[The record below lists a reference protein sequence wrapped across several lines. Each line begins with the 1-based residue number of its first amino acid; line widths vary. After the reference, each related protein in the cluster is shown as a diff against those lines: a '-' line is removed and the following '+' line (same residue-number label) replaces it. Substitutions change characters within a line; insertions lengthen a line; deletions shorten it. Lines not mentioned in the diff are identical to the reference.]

1 MQLLIAFLAGAA
13 VVGVLAYLKIK
24 SLTAQK
30 QQTELENARLLERT
44 GGQEQFVRQLL
55 AEQDKKFAAL
65 QEAAKT
71 TFKQLASDSLKEQK
85 AELITQHKDMVSP
98 LKETLDKFTKQVG
111 DLRTESTARHG
122 LLQNAIERTL
132 QLNENLSQEAQNLT
146 QALKSPKK
154 QGTWGEIILEDVLTA
169 AGFRKGIEFDTQVSF
184 STQANERKQPDF
196 IVHLPNQRDLVIDS
210 KMSLT
215 AYLQWQAA
223 ANEEEKQK
231 YLKEHIQ
238 SVEKHIKELAAQN
251 YTQLLPHEKLDF
263 TFMFI
268 PIEYA
273 YFLAIQ
279 AKPDLN
285 ELARKHR
292 IAIVTASNLF
302 SVLQIAENLW
312 RMERGSQLVDKIFKT
327 AQEMLERTGRFSERM
342 EEIRNRITQ
351 LDKAYEDADK
361 ALRGKQ
367 GIVSS
372 AKQLEELHVKSAR
385 KLPQLIDEQTDN
397 SLLKKVE

>member
-1 MQLLIAFLAGAA
+1 MQLFIGFVAGAA
-13 VVGVLAYLKIK
+13 LVGVLAFWKINHLK
-24 SLTAQK
+24 LETVRLQERENALNQK
-30 QQTELENARLLERT
+30 QLEQEKFFHTL
-44 GGQEQFVRQLL
+44 QEQ
-55 AEQDKKFAAL
+55 
-65 QEAAKT
+65 AKDS
-71 TFKQLASDSLKEQK
+71 FKQLATDSLKEQK
-85 AELITQHKDMVSP
+85 AELVSQNKDMVSP

-146 QALKSPKK
+146 EALKSPKK
-154 QGTWGEIILEDVLTA
+154 QGTWGEIILEDALTA
-169 AGFRKGIEFDTQVSF
+169 AGLRKGIEFDTQVSF
-184 STQANERKQPDF
+184 TTANHERKQPDF
-196 IVHLPNQRDLVIDS
+196 IVHLPQERDLVIDS

-223 ANEEEKQK
+223 TDDAEKEK
-231 YLKEHIQ
+231 YLKEHIL
-238 SVEKHIKELAAQN
+238 SIEKHIKELAAQD

-273 YFLAIQ
+273 YFIAVQ

-302 SVLQIAENLW
+302 SVLQIADNLW

-342 EEIRNRITQ
+342 EDIHNRITQ
-351 LDKAYEDADK
+351 LSKSYEDADK

-372 AKQLEELHVKSAR
+372 AKQLEDLRIKSAR
-385 KLPQLIDEQTDN
+385 KLPELIDELTEN
-397 SLLKKVE
+397 TH

>member
-1 MQLLIAFLAGAA
+1 MQLFIGFVAGAA
-13 VVGVLAYLKIK
+13 LVGVLAFWKINHLK
-24 SLTAQK
+24 LETVRLQERENALNQK
-30 QQTELENARLLERT
+30 QLEQEKFFHTL
-44 GGQEQFVRQLL
+44 QEQ
-55 AEQDKKFAAL
+55 
-65 QEAAKT
+65 AKDS
-71 TFKQLASDSLKEQK
+71 FKQLATDSLKEQK
-85 AELITQHKDMVSP
+85 AELVSQNKDMVSP

-146 QALKSPKK
+146 EALKSPKK
-154 QGTWGEIILEDVLTA
+154 QGTWGEIILEDALTA
-169 AGFRKGIEFDTQVSF
+169 AGLRKGIEFDTQVSF
-184 STQANERKQPDF
+184 TTENHERKQPDF
-196 IVHLPNQRDLVIDS
+196 IVHLPQERDLIIDS

-215 AYLQWQAA
+215 AYLQWQATT
-223 ANEEEKQK
+223 NEDEKQK

-238 SVEKHIKELAAQN
+238 SIEKHIKELAEQD

-273 YFLAIQ
+273 YFIAVQ
-279 AKPDLN
+279 AKPELN

-302 SVLQIAENLW
+302 SVLQIADNLW

-342 EEIRNRITQ
+342 EDIHNRITQ
-351 LDKAYEDADK
+351 LSKSYEDADK

-372 AKQLEELHVKSAR
+372 AKQLEDLRIKSAR
-385 KLPQLIDEQTDN
+385 KLPELIDELTEN
-397 SLLKKVE
+397 TH